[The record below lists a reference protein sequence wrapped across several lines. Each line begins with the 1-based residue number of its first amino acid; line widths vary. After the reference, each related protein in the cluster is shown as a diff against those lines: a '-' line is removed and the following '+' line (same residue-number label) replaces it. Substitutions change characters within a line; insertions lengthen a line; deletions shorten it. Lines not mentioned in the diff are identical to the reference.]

1 MKLKILVLVAI
12 LAQSCISSRP
22 YQVNTYKD
30 QSYTNLSNF
39 TFTLIKD
46 EGGNP
51 EIWNYLSNGLNRKG
65 YFEDNL
71 NYDLAVFYKVYNQKT
86 KLTDVDFVSSGNVL
100 SKKYTSGKSLIVQI
114 MDAKTKE
121 VFYRGTCSGLPNSIS
136 KNQLKA
142 IVDQSL
148 RNLDDASNGQLSF
161 RKN

>member
-1 MKLKILVLVAI
+1 MKVKILVLIAI

-22 YQVNTYKD
+22 FLVNTYKD
-30 QSYTNLSNF
+30 QSYTHLSNF
-39 TFTLIKD
+39 TFTLVKD

-51 EIWNYLSNGLNRKG
+51 EIWNYLANSLNRKG

-71 NYDLAVFYKVYNQKT
+71 NYDLAVFYKIYNEKA

-100 SKKYTSGKSLIVQI
+100 SKKYTLGKSLMVQI

-136 KNQLKA
+136 KSQLKA
-142 IVDQSL
+142 IVDHTL
-148 RNLDDASNGQLSF
+148 RNLDEASSEQLSF